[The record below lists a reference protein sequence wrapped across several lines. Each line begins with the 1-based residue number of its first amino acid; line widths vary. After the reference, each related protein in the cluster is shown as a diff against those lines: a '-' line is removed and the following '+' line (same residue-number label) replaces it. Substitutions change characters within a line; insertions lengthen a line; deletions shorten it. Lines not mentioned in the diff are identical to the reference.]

1 MPASRSRTERWRNC
15 LWQIYERGGA
25 IEISLARPDA
35 ADAPPGN
42 DLIWRVK
49 ILALTDEQI
58 VTNQPAAFGRTI
70 PISPGTRLVG
80 AMSVG
85 QNRWMFQTQAVA
97 SESADQLHL
106 AMPEKVERCP
116 RRSYYR
122 VSTASVE
129 LPDVECWPLLHPT
142 SVVAAEVANEA
153 FSRDMLRHRRDPSM
167 PLPVAEQVLPEV
179 GPGFHAKLVNISGGG
194 LGLIVSPQEASG
206 LDRARFLWMRVNLGD
221 DLPAPLALTGKVVHT
236 HIDSAQSVH
245 VGLAFEFGF
254 NPSHREFVISQ
265 VCGMVAKLRTD
276 QGSVRAA

>member
-1 MPASRSRTERWRNC
+1 MPANRSRTDRWRNC

-35 ADAPPGN
+35 SPDPAS

-49 ILALTDEQI
+49 ILNLGDHEI
-58 VTNQPAAFGRTI
+58 ITNQPAAFGRTI
-70 PISPGTRLVG
+70 PIAPGTKLVG

-85 QNRWMFQTQAVA
+85 QNRWMFQTEALGVQPG
-97 SESADQLHL
+97 DRLHL
-106 AMPEKVERCP
+106 AMPETVERCP

-122 VSTASVE
+122 VTTAAVE
-129 LPDVECWPLLHPT
+129 LPDVECWPLLDPA

-153 FSRDMLRHRRDPSM
+153 YARDMLRHRRDPTLAQ
-167 PLPVAEQVLPEV
+167 PQAEQVLPEV
-179 GPGFHAKLVNISGGG
+179 GPGFGAKLVNISGGG

-206 LDRARFLWMRVNLGD
+206 LDRARFVWMRVNLGK

-265 VCGMVAKLRTD
+265 VCGVVAKLRND
-276 QGSVRAA
+276 QGSAQAA

>member
-1 MPASRSRTERWRNC
+1 MPAHRSRTDRWRNC

-35 ADAPPGN
+35 SPNPGS

-49 ILALTDEQI
+49 IHSLGESEI
-58 VTNQPAAFGRTI
+58 ITNQPAAFGRSI
-70 PISPGTRLVG
+70 PIAPGTKLVG

-85 QNRWMFQTQAVA
+85 QNRWMFQTEALRG
-97 SESADQLHL
+97 ESDDRLRL
-106 AMPEKVERCP
+106 AMPETVERCP

-122 VSTASVE
+122 VSTAAVE
-129 LPDVECWPLLHPT
+129 LPDVECWPLLDPT

-153 FSRDMLRHRRDPSM
+153 YARDMLRHRRDPTLA
-167 PLPVAEQVLPEV
+167 PPQAAQLLPEV
-179 GPGFHAKLVNISGGG
+179 GPAFGAKLVNISGGG

-206 LDRARFLWMRVNLGD
+206 LDRARLLWLRVNLGK

-265 VCGMVAKLRTD
+265 VCGVVAKLRND
-276 QGSVRAA
+276 QGSSQAA